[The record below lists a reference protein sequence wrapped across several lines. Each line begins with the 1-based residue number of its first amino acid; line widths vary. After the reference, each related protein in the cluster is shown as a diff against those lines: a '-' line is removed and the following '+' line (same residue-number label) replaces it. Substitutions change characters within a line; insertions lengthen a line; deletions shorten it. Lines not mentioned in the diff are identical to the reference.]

1 MGKSTEGIRQKN
13 RMGIKEEELAK
24 TGCFSSSRL
33 MKFQVLWG
41 NQL

>member
-1 MGKSTEGIRQKN
+1 MGKSTEGIRQKKQN
-13 RMGIKEEELAK
+13 GIKEELAK